1 MNDDIPPVNDA
12 SSLVDPSCYHAAV
25 AAVLRSVDP
34 AVDPALVLGSGV
46 STCATWDTDG
56 LLAFAEPF
64 VPLSAMVER
73 RGYRLVEHPVRD
85 REGWLQALRH
95 LERGRTIVAAAD
107 GFHLT
112 HFWPN
117 RGRSHALHAVVVSD
131 PDSVTGTLRLLD
143 PGLELFHDGRVP
155 LAEIEAAMCAE
166 EAGQS
171 WMELL
176 PRTAAPL
183 PHGDLIRREL
193 VLAAGELAGGE
204 GGFLGGTEFLE
215 GIRSQLAVYVE
226 LVAERPRGAT
236 GNELNWGAGQNLL
249 LGLWW
254 YHNVLRWFARYLG
267 ALADDGTVPL
277 GPEPAASADQACR
290 DVLVVRN
297 LLMRL
302 GVMPLDSPRAQAFR
316 GQIEARLDT
325 ARDALAATAARLAT
339 AAGAHA

>member
-1 MNDDIPPVNDA
+1 MNDATPLVDDA
-12 SSLVDPSCYHAAV
+12 SPLVDPSCYHAAV
-25 AAVLRSVDP
+25 AALLRSADP
-34 AVDPALVLGSGV
+34 AADPALVLGSGA

-64 VPLSAMVER
+64 VPFSAMAER
-73 RGYRLVEHPVRD
+73 RGHRLVEHPVRD
-85 REGWLQALRH
+85 RESWLRALRH
-95 LERGRTIVAAAD
+95 LERGHTVVAAAD

-131 PDSVTGTLRLLD
+131 PDPVTGTLRLLD

-155 LAEIEAAMCAE
+155 LAEIEAAMCGE

-183 PHGDLIRREL
+183 PHGDLIRYEL
-193 VLAAGELAGGE
+193 TLAARELAGGE
-204 GGFLGGTEFLE
+204 GGFLGGVEFLE
-215 GIRSQLAVYVE
+215 GIRSRLAVYVE

-302 GVMPLDSPRAQAFR
+302 GVMPPDSPRARTFR
-316 GQIEARLDT
+316 EQIGTRLGT
-325 ARDALAATAARLAT
+325 ARDALAATSARLAT
-339 AAGAHA
+339 AAGAPA